1 MLAKRAELIS
11 RNLTEVIE
19 MSIKLI
25 PTNAMQNMSPCK
37 MTVIETHEF
46 EVFQLFHLAHL
57 KLSHSVWNN

>member
-1 MLAKRAELIS
+1 M
-11 RNLTEVIE
+11 
-19 MSIKLI
+19 
-25 PTNAMQNMSPCK
+25 PTNAMQNMIQGK

>member
-1 MLAKRAELIS
+1 M
-11 RNLTEVIE
+11 
-19 MSIKLI
+19 
-25 PTNAMQNMSPCK
+25 PTNAMRNMIQGK